1 MAILRSETAGS
12 VLALDL
18 LNIRGDTVSSLGHF
32 NINNSPFRCP
42 YVFTPF
48 GVAGRGKASREIA

>member
-32 NINNSPFRCP
+32 NINKSPFRCP